1 LKPLPFK
8 GNSNPAQ
15 TTYNYNPKNANN
27 KNNNNP
33 KSFSNK
39 TQINFRNKKISRISL
54 LNNRELNSKKTK
66 NSFLSEINYFNPPF
80 CTYFSAVGHSFPPGN
95 QLFIPMFDFIPKKEI
110 LFPCTSINQPQ
121 YQIFKI
127 KNRSDTPLFY
137 SISPDPSNVFRVARK
152 YGLIPANLF
161 HLILIEFCPKETT
174 TYRYPL
180 RITLNHDVSSVKN
193 IILNGFCVDPVIEIE
208 GIKEE
213 IYFPP
218 SFIGITTQKKLTVIN
233 RSPIKI
239 KVEID
244 VNKNEE
250 GNVEINPSYFE
261 MESNLIM
268 DIIVYKS
275 LEKLII
281 GIKRCMTMI

>member
-1 LKPLPFK
+1 
-8 GNSNPAQ
+8 
-15 TTYNYNPKNANN
+15 
-27 KNNNNP
+27 
-33 KSFSNK
+33 
-39 TQINFRNKKISRISL
+39 
-54 LNNRELNSKKTK
+54 
-66 NSFLSEINYFNPPF
+66 
-80 CTYFSAVGHSFPPGN
+80 
-95 QLFIPMFDFIPKKEI
+95 MFDFIPKKEI

-261 MESNLIM
+261 MESNLI
-268 DIIVYKS
+268 IWI
-275 LEKLII
+275 L
-281 GIKRCMTMI
+281 